1 MAALWCSV
9 NRFAERSLH
18 GRTGQEQIDTRNEI
32 SQQLAKG
39 QLLDSCRQKT
49 AFPVP
54 VGQTQVLAETPLER
68 RKFLP
73 ARRSNQ

>member
-1 MAALWCSV
+1 MVELTVTTAWEHFRHDSIAASGS
-9 NRFAERSLH
+9 NRQVFP
-18 GRTGQEQIDTRNEI
+18 
-32 SQQLAKG
+32 SQF
-39 QLLDSCRQKT
+39 LDSCRQKT

-68 RKFLP
+68 RRFLP